1 MRDEAFNIDKNYDG
15 YQHRLASMVYKS
27 FDKKSSVGS
36 ATLANKFAIKTWKYF
51 KQELAEEL
59 HKPIIRKFKR
69 REVQSTFID
78 NIWGADPA
86 DMQLRCKFN
95 KGFRFLLC
103 VIDFSVNTH
112 GLFLCK
118 IKEVLQL
125 LIVSKKV

>member
-1 MRDEAFNIDKNYDG
+1 MKHLILKKIMININIDLLQWSINLLIKRVLLDPL
-15 YQHRLASMVYKS
+15 RLQINLQLKHENIS
-27 FDKKSSVGS
+27 
-36 ATLANKFAIKTWKYF
+36 NK
-51 KQELAEEL
+51 ELAEEL
-59 HKPIIRKFKR
+59 HMPIIRKFKR

-95 KGFRFLLC
+95 KGFTFLLC

-125 LIVSKKV
+125 LMVFKKV